1 MCQKLLNNTLYVK
14 IFVNKLIYFV
24 FTFSHKVVKYK
35 HINDFGGSYN
45 YGKFNIQAVRTR
57 GKIENA

>member
-1 MCQKLLNNTLYVK
+1 MPYVK

-24 FTFSHKVVKYK
+24 FTFSHKVVKYN
-35 HINDFGGSYN
+35 HINDFGGSYI